1 MLDPRISIVIPA
13 FNVAAYVRAALDSVL
28 QQTVA
33 PHEIL
38 VFDDGSTDET
48 GAILAE
54 YADQPRIRCFRQ
66 DNMRQGP
73 TRNKGARLAEG
84 DYLYFFDADDLLDV
98 HFVERM
104 QQLIVENDAPEL
116 IMFSGTGFTEHEEL
130 APFVQDFRRN
140 EQTEAVSGVEAV
152 PLLDA
157 DGWVYS
163 APWLYLTKASFW
175 REHGFS
181 FPSTFNEDEDVI
193 VPLIAEA
200 QTVLI
205 KDEILIRQRIRRES
219 TTTEARNRDH
229 LLALESNLCHAIRD
243 ISRVPSS
250 AKEARKLLRNR
261 CRIVAK
267 QYLGLT
273 RELDEPVRKRLIVR
287 AAIKTG
293 KLKLLKKTLSER
305 ER

>member
-28 QQTVA
+28 QQTEA
-33 PHEIL
+33 PYEIL

-54 YADQPRIRCFRQ
+54 YADVPGVRCFYQ

-73 TRNKGARLAEG
+73 TRNKGARLAKG

-104 QQLIVENDAPEL
+104 HRLIVENDAPEL
-116 IMFSGTGFTEHEEL
+116 IMFSGIGFTEHDDL
-130 APFVQDFRRN
+130 APFVQHFRRRD
-140 EQTEAVSGVEAV
+140 QTEIVNGVQALT
-152 PLLDA
+152 LLDA
-157 DGWVYS
+157 DGWLYS

-175 REHGFS
+175 RGHGFS
-181 FPSTFNEDEDVI
+181 FPSTFNEDEDII
-193 VPLIAEA
+193 VALITQA

-205 KDEILIRQRIRRES
+205 KDEILIRQRIRKES
-219 TTTEARNRDH
+219 TTTEARNHDH
-229 LLALESNLCHAIRD
+229 VLALESNLRNAIRD
-243 ISRVPSS
+243 ISRVPGS
-250 AKEARKLLRNR
+250 ARQARTLLRKR

-267 QYLGLT
+267 EYLGLT
-273 RELDEPVRKRLIVR
+273 RELDEPVRKGLVIRS
-287 AAIKTG
+287 AISTG
-293 KLKLLKKTLSER
+293 KLKFIKKAFSQR
-305 ER
+305 